1 MNKSIKIKKF
11 NVEIFIISI
20 AYFIILQVA
29 HRIIICVMRDF
40 FQNANLFHFFFVNKR
55 YKGEII
61 FVKYLIKY

>member
-20 AYFIILQVA
+20 AYFIILQAA
-29 HRIIICVMRDF
+29 HGIIICVMRDV
-40 FQNANLFHFFFVNKR
+40 FQNSNLFHFFFDNKR